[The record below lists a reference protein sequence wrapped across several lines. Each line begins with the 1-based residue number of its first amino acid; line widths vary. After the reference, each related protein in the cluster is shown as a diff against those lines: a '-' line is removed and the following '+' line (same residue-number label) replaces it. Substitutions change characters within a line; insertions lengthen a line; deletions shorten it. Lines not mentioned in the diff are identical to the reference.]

1 MVDYTADSNQRSQ
14 AKKAHLHQ
22 HLRMSELLRRLGPVR
37 SVMCVHIVYGP
48 CSSPGLACRKIKNGP
63 LNFPFWVPEQDRQVL
78 SRAETAGNDHGGIKI
93 PTGEG
98 KGE

>member
-1 MVDYTADSNQRSQ
+1 MEITPHSCIQYAVQINTDLNVFRALMVDYTADSNQRSQ

-63 LNFPFWVPEQDRQVL
+63 LNFPF
-78 SRAETAGNDHGGIKI
+78 
-93 PTGEG
+93 
-98 KGE
+98 